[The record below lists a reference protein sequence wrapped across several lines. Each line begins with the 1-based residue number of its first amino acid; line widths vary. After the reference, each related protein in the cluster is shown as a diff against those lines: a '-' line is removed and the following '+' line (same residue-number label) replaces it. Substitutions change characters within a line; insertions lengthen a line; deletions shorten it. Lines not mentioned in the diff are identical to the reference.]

1 MKFKKIFSTATVAL
15 ATLAVMATNTFSA
28 PNSAVNWNKNVITV
42 TGSGYAPSGHYAPSQ
57 AQKLAERAAIADAQ
71 RQLAEIVNG
80 VKVTGET
87 NVQELKLI
95 SDIVRVKVEA
105 VVKGAKK
112 ISSRDTGDGGVE
124 VTMQMPL
131 FGGADSL
138 ASSVIERPTAKI
150 PFPTPKSNVAP
161 TRPNYTSSTPV
172 KQRIDIVV
180 QSTSPNTS
188 VTVQRNPLSSNL
200 TGFSDWQKNVYSANG
215 FVLTPMAQVN
225 IPALPHEQSESILPQ
240 MPTQQSS
247 LPQAP
252 QENSSPIPQVQQEST
267 LPIPE
272 VENLSSDA
280 ETIGGYTGIIVDCSG
295 LNLQPVMSPVIK
307 NEDGETIYGNKNL
320 DYDKVIELGMASY
333 SNGEENLERAGKNP
347 IVVKA
352 VEVSNFN
359 SNPVLSIEDSNR
371 VLIENQSD
379 KFLDKLNVVFVD
391 EAMY

>member
-1 MKFKKIFSTATVAL
+1 MKLKRIFTTAVAAV

-28 PNSAVNWNKNVITV
+28 PNSAVDWNRNVITV
-42 TGSGYAPSGHYAPSQ
+42 TGSGYAPSGQYAPSQ

-87 NVQELKLI
+87 NVQSLTLI
-95 SDIVRVKVEA
+95 SDVVRVKVEA
-105 VVKGAKK
+105 VIKGAKK
-112 ISSRDTGDGGVE
+112 ISTRDTGDGGVE

-131 FGGADSL
+131 FGGATSL
-138 ASSVIERPTAKI
+138 ASSVLERPTEKI
-150 PFPTPKSNVAP
+150 PFPTPKSNVTP
-161 TRPNYTSSTPV
+161 SIPNYSSTTPV

-188 VTVQRNPLSSNL
+188 VTVQRNPLSSTL
-200 TGFSDWQKNVYSANG
+200 TGLSDWQKNIYSANG

-225 IPALPHEQSESILPQ
+225 IPTLPHEQSESILPQ
-240 MPTQQSS
+240 MPSNQQST
-247 LPQAP
+247 LPQA
-252 QENSSPIPQVQQEST
+252 PQVQQESA
-267 LPIPE
+267 LPMPE
-272 VENLSSDA
+272 EEVILSSDE

-320 DYDKVIELGMASY
+320 DYDKIIELGMASY

-359 SNPVLSIEDSNR
+359 SNPVLSVEDSNR

-379 KFLDKLNVVFVD
+379 KFLEKLNVVFVD
-391 EAMY
+391 ESLY